1 MDNTK
6 SPSLLTSNG
15 DGEEISGHGK
25 RNDILVWQH
34 ASIQG
39 HLDKRIATTD
49 NHKTSATYSNSQKQ
63 IGRGSLSSAQIGR
76 VNLSLKCGTQSHNN
90 CRLEILLIY
99 RGIELG
105 VFCVKFYIYGQHKE
119 PAVHEW

>member
-6 SPSLLTSNG
+6 SPSHLTSNG

-39 HLDKRIATTD
+39 NQDKRIATTD
-49 NHKTSATYSNSQKQ
+49 YHKTSATYSNSQNKS
-63 IGRGSLSSAQIGR
+63 GEDH
-76 VNLSLKCGTQSHNN
+76 C
-90 CRLEILLIY
+90 LLH
-99 RGIELG
+99 RSDG
-105 VFCVKFYIYGQHKE
+105 
-119 PAVHEW
+119 